1 MSKNLSRR
9 DLLKISGLI
18 LTTLA
23 FNRRGLNYLDRDIEK
38 PLGIGRVAASAI
50 RLYKK
55 PSFQSE
61 PIRWIQRNKLL
72 VLNYEVHSR
81 HGPAYNPRWYR
92 INGGFVHSGHVQS
105 IDNWHY
111 NTPLMELPFD
121 KTLAQITVPYVQSLR
136 YRRSTGWKPLY
147 HLYHGSVYWI
157 THLDEGPD
165 GRPWYGITDDRLR
178 IVYHVPATHMR
189 PIYPD
194 ELTPIST
201 EVPSTDKRIELSI
214 ANQTLSAYEGE
225 EQVFHTSISTG
236 RPQRGVPPNGIPTD
250 TPKGRFRISVKTPSR
265 HMGDGHITSNINAY
279 ELPGVPWV
287 GHFHHFGI
295 GFHGT
300 YWHDNFG
307 LRMSAGCINL
317 RTEEAMWLYRWTLP
331 VIEYGEWYTTGRGTT
346 VVVY

>member
-1 MSKNLSRR
+1 MVDQFSRR
-9 DLLKISGLI
+9 DFLKISTLS

-23 FNRRGLNYLDRDIEK
+23 FNQNGLHFISRDIDQ

-50 RLYKK
+50 RLYKR

-61 PIRWIQRNKLL
+61 AIRWIKRNELL
-72 VLNYEVHSR
+72 ILNFEINSR
-81 HGPAYNPRWYR
+81 FGPAYNPRWYR
-92 INGGFVHSGHVQS
+92 IDDGFVHSGHIQH
-105 IDNWHY
+105 IDHWRY
-111 NTPLMELPFD
+111 NKPLKEIPYEKM
-121 KTLAQITVPYVQSLR
+121 LAEVTVPFVRSLR
-136 YRRSTGWKPLY
+136 YRQSTGWKPLY
-147 HLYHGSVYWI
+147 HLYYGSVYWI

-165 GRPWYGITDDRLR
+165 KRPWYGITDDRLR

-189 PIYPD
+189 PIYPE

-201 EVPSTDKRIELSI
+201 DVPPIDKRIELSI
-214 ANQTLSAYEGE
+214 ANQTIRAFEGDKP
-225 EQVFHTSISTG
+225 VFHTSISTG
-236 RPQRGVPPNGIPTD
+236 RPQRGEPPNGIPTD
-250 TPKGRFRISVKTPSR
+250 TPIGRFRISVKTPSR
-265 HMGDGHITSNINAY
+265 HMGDGEITSNLDAY

-287 GHFHHFGI
+287 GYFHHLGI

-317 RTEEAMWLYRWTLP
+317 RTEEAMWLYRWTTP
-331 VIEYGEWYTTGRGTT
+331 EVAYGDWFTTGRGTT